1 MDVSRNNGIQAVRA
15 FVPLLSIH
23 YLCIS
28 RLKRIVMKLH
38 VNGKVHEV
46 DVEPQMPLRLFLPG
60 LGSVDVQ
67 DFRRV

>member
-1 MDVSRNNGIQAVRA
+1 
-15 FVPLLSIH
+15 
-23 YLCIS
+23 
-28 RLKRIVMKLH
+28 MKLH